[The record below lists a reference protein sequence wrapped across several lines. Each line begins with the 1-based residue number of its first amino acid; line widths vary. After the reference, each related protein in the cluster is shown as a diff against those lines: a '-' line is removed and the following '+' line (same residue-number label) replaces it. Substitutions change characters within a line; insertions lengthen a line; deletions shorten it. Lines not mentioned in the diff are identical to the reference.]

1 MKALVY
7 TGTMQSEIRDVA
19 APVAGAHESIVDLAC
34 CGICGSD
41 MHAWHGHDER
51 RVPPL
56 VLGHEA
62 VGHVISGPDKGKRV
76 AINPLM
82 TCGTCPA
89 CIAGATHLC
98 PSRELIGMRV
108 PGAFAEQISVKTAN
122 LTVLP
127 DHLSFARAALAEPL
141 ACAVHTVRLGMKS
154 AAKAPGES
162 RLVVLGGGAI
172 GLLCA
177 QVAHHFGYDD
187 LWIAEINPLRRD
199 MLEKATGARAYDPL
213 NEPPDDKPVDII
225 IDAVGAAITRKTASA
240 LVTPGGVIVHIGL
253 QDNAD
258 GLDARRITLQEIIF
272 QGSYCYSEKDFAESL
287 SLIADGV
294 VTGEGW
300 AEMRPLA
307 EGAKSFVDI
316 HEGIAPP
323 KIILDTD
330 L

>member
-7 TGTMQSEIRDVA
+7 TGTMESEIRDVP
-19 APVAGAHESIVDLAC
+19 APVADVNDSVVDLAC

-62 VGHVISGPDKGKRV
+62 VGHVILGPDKGKRV

-82 TCGTCPA
+82 TCGSCPA
-89 CIAGATHLC
+89 CISGATHLC

-141 ACAVHTVRLGMKS
+141 ACAVHAVRLAMKS
-154 AAKAPGES
+154 TFKAPGES

-177 QVAHHFGYDD
+177 QVARHFGYED
-187 LWIAEINPLRRD
+187 LWIAEINALRRD
-199 MLEKATGARAYDPL
+199 MLEKATGACAYDPL
-213 NEPPDDKPVDII
+213 NETPDDKPVDII

-240 LVTPGGVIVHIGL
+240 LVTPGGVIVHVGL

-258 GLDARRITLQEIIF
+258 GLDTRRITLQEIIF
-272 QGSYCYSEKDFAESL
+272 QGSYCYSETDFAESL

-307 EGAKSFVDI
+307 EGARSFVDI
-316 HEGIAPP
+316 HEGVAPP
-323 KIILDTD
+323 KIILDTG